1 MRGKVL
7 SFNDTSGRGLI
18 SGEDGQ
24 RYTFMRAG
32 LEGGLRTVR
41 PGVDVDFQVDN
52 GEATGIYV
60 VPGSSA
66 LGDKNKIV
74 AALLA
79 FFIGG
84 LGVHKFYLGK
94 NQAGIIM
101 LLMGTVGWLVVLPGL
116 AVCLI
121 AFIEFV
127 VYLIKSDQQFYE
139 DYVVGDREWF

>member
-32 LEGGLRTVR
+32 LEDGLRTIR
-41 PGVDVDFQVDN
+41 PGVDVDFQVND

-60 VPGSSA
+60 IPGGYTI
-66 LGDKNKIV
+66 GDKNKIV

-94 NQAGIIM
+94 NQAG
-101 LLMGTVGWLVVLPGL
+101 
-116 AVCLI
+116 
-121 AFIEFV
+121 
-127 VYLIKSDQQFYE
+127 S
-139 DYVVGDREWF
+139 

>member
-32 LEGGLRTVR
+32 LEDGLRTIR
-41 PGVDVDFQVDN
+41 PGVDVDFQISD
-52 GEATGIYV
+52 GEASGIYV
-60 VPGSSA
+60 IPGGYMI
-66 LGDKNKIV
+66 GDKNKIV

-94 NQAGIIM
+94 NQAGVIM
-101 LLMGTVGWLVVLPGL
+101 LLMGTVGWLLVLPGL

-121 AFIEFV
+121 AFIEFI

-139 DYVVGDREWF
+139 DYVIGDRQWF

>member
-24 RYTFMRAG
+24 RYTFMRAS
-32 LEGGLRTVR
+32 LEDGLRTIR
-41 PGVDVDFQVDN
+41 PGVDVDFQVSD

-60 VPGSSA
+60 IPGGYTI
-66 LGDKNKIV
+66 GDKNKIV

-94 NQAGIIM
+94 NQAGVIM
-101 LLMGTVGWLVVLPGL
+101 LLMGTVGWLLVLPGL

-121 AFIEFV
+121 AFIEFI

-139 DYVVGDREWF
+139 DYVIGDRQWF

>member
-24 RYTFMRAG
+24 RYTFMRAS
-32 LEGGLRTVR
+32 LEDGLRTIR
-41 PGVDVDFQVDN
+41 PGVDVDFQVSD

-60 VPGSSA
+60 IPGGYTI
-66 LGDKNKIV
+66 GDKNKIV

-94 NQAGIIM
+94 NQAGVIM
-101 LLMGTVGWLVVLPGL
+101 LLMGTVGWLLVLPGL
-116 AVCLI
+116 AVCVI
-121 AFIEFV
+121 AFIEFI

-139 DYVVGDREWF
+139 DYVIGDRQWF